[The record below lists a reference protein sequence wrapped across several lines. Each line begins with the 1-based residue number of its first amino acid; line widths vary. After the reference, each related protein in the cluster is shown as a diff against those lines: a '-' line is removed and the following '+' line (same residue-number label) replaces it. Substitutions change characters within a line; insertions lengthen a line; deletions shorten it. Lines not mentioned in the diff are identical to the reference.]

1 MLLQNDEAQDED
13 PRDERDLEMRWDERD
28 LEQKLSYVTAS
39 PTSILD
45 MDNGQTEWSAVDD
58 DDRDDLV
65 TIAQSMILIPCWIYK
80 VEAKPSGVMMMTI
93 LKIMKMQW

>member
-1 MLLQNDEAQDED
+1 MLVRYDEAEEEGSW
-13 PRDERDLEMRWDERD
+13 DERDLEMRWDEKRWDERD

-58 DDRDDLV
+58 DDRDDLM
-65 TIAQSMILIPCWIYK
+65 TIA
-80 VEAKPSGVMMMTI
+80 
-93 LKIMKMQW
+93 